1 MAPEEASS
9 FSSENIG
16 SVPTGQTVGIEVISF
31 LAIGMFPQLF
41 IGKFQTVGISVSCAL
56 DQITHR
62 EHFSFPLRLQSP
74 YSDLCAPLAK
84 GAPPA
89 PAHPAL
95 KTLPTN
101 AAQEPVVAS
110 QAL

>member
-16 SVPTGQTVGIEVISF
+16 SVPTGQTVGSEVISF

-74 YSDLCAPLAK
+74 CSDLCAGEGHMIIYL
-84 GAPPA
+84 
-89 PAHPAL
+89 
-95 KTLPTN
+95 TN
-101 AAQEPVVAS
+101 CRIPVA
-110 QAL
+110 